1 MRSAAARRR
10 IVDRTLATL
19 RAGLTVAAG
28 VGIALGLNGCG
39 TLFTAGA
46 PRLESLD
53 ERRVRL
59 ALEVAEG
66 AYAVHPSE
74 ASLLFASAPFAEFGG
89 LGDGEARPGD
99 GFVLHAQL
107 LWVPKPGTT
116 PIDPTATNVTLRW
129 VVFSAGEVGVY
140 GGAGFCWPD
149 GEVGKDPLVLDIEAS
164 TLSLIAS
171 TPGFVDRASPASI
184 SGRFRAPYRPAAAL
198 EMRQRVSRLVTEAVG
213 RAYWVDAAPSRRHLA
228 VR

>member
-1 MRSAAARRR
+1 MIRSGRRR
-10 IVDRTLATL
+10 P
-19 RAGLTVAAG
+19 RALGAAIPAAVAATVLAASG
-28 VGIALGLNGCG
+28 CRGILGGSDPQLD
-39 TLFTAGA
+39 
-46 PRLESLD
+46 SLD
-53 ERRVRL
+53 EQRVRMSL
-59 ALEVAEG
+59 PVVEG

-74 ASLLFASAPFAEFGG
+74 ASLLFSSEAFERFAEPPR
-89 LGDGEARPGD
+89 GDA
-99 GFVLHAQL
+99 FVLHAQL

-129 VVFSAGEVGVY
+129 IVFAGGEVGVY

-149 GEVGKDPLVLDIEAS
+149 GEIGEDPVTLDIEAS

-171 TPGFVDRASPASI
+171 TPDFVDQASPASI

-228 VR
+228 FR